1 MKILQVKTHKS
12 YIIKKRSNN
21 IKWHNV
27 GLNCGSAVRTIAPLF
42 SNRNFRAS
50 RIVILT
56 WSCPNS
62 TRPWSLADERIT
74 PCNHT
79 LSFPSISPFPSSS
92 SPPARRAVGLTIT
105 VFSPELPVYIDRARL
120 KQLSLAN
127 EAELTCR
134 GTDLTPPDVAL
145 VITFSLAITKTRNL
159 QRCR

>member
-1 MKILQVKTHKS
+1 MKIIQVKTHKS

-50 RIVILT
+50 RIEILT
-56 WSCPNS
+56 RSCPNS

-79 LSFPSISPFPSSS
+79 LSFPFHFSPSLVFVSSS
-92 SPPARRAVGLTIT
+92 SSRCRAHYYSIFARTSRLYRSSELEAALPGEWSRTNMPRDRFDAARRCISDNIFGG
-105 VFSPELPVYIDRARL
+105 D
-120 KQLSLAN
+120 N
-127 EAELTCR
+127 ENA
-134 GTDLTPPDVAL
+134 
-145 VITFSLAITKTRNL
+145 
-159 QRCR
+159 